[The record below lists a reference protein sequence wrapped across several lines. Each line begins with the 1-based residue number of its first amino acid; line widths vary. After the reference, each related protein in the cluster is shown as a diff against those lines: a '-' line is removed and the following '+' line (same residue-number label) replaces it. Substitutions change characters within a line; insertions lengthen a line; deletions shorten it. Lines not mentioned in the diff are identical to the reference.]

1 MPQMQTYRLVVEED
15 ESHQGLDVE
24 LRDEDDGVLVESTRL
39 DYENYGVEPG
49 EREGNE
55 RRHWERELTT
65 DADVLE
71 LEVESHGDDFTVEVV
86 GGVDVEEASGEPD
99 TVGKTDDEPFVR
111 LHLSADD
118 LGLVAA

>member
-15 ESHQGLDVE
+15 ESNQGLDVE
-24 LRDEDDGVLVESTRL
+24 LRDEDDGIIVESTRL
-39 DYENYGVEPG
+39 DYENYGLEPAEG
-49 EREGNE
+49 ERGDH
-55 RRHWERELTT
+55 HWERELTT

-99 TVGKTDDEPFVR
+99 TVGKADDEPFER

-118 LGLVAA
+118 LDLVAA